1 MFVTSKFP
9 VHLLEQHRVGDL
21 ANIEARLVHDC
32 DDSLVRLVDQL
43 ADDHVVEVVDVL
55 PLDPLPLVLLLLLLQ
70 HQLDE
75 QLLQLLVAVVDAEL
89 LKTVLPKDLKA
100 VDVKNSN
107 YCGIGDIRLRK
118 YNRLKTTTDQ
128 GQQNSFIRFVIF
140 LHLLDCLTSVVE
152 GSMAA
157 LT

>member
-1 MFVTSKFP
+1 MFVAGELP
-9 VHLLEQHRVGDL
+9 VHLLEKHRVGDL
-21 ANIEARLVHDC
+21 ADVEARLVHDR
-32 DDSLVRLVDQL
+32 DDPLVGLVDQL

-107 YCGIGDIRLRK
+107 YRRIGDIRLTK
-118 YNRLKTTTDQ
+118 YNTLKTRHIKTFDD
-128 GQQNSFIRFVIF
+128 
-140 LHLLDCLTSVVE
+140 DCLTSVVE